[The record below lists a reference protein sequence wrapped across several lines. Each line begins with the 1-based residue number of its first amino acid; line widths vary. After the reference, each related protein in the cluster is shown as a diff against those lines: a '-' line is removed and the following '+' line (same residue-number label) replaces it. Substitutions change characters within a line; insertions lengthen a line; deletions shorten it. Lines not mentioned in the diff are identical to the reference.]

1 MDDVTT
7 RLDRSAWLE
16 TARSVLIRSGHNA
29 VKIDRLANTLNVT
42 RGSFYWHFR
51 NRQDLLD
58 SLVADWETNNSV
70 AILGALRQAGAPLER
85 LRALA
90 RVWIDETAYSPA
102 YDSALRDWARVSASV
117 QKAVRKVDQ
126 ARIAALVSLFED
138 AGYRGTESL
147 VRARV
152 TYFHQVGYYAMRVK
166 ETRTDREQLLNM
178 YLKVLLGSPG

>member
-1 MDDVTT
+1 MDDVTN
-7 RLDRSAWLE
+7 RLDRGTWLE

-70 AILGALRQAGAPLER
+70 AIFGALRQPGSPLER

-90 RVWIDETAYSPA
+90 RVWIDETAYSPS
-102 YDSALRDWARVSASV
+102 YDSALRDWARVSSSV

-126 ARIAALVSLFED
+126 ARIAALVPLFKD
-138 AGYRGTESL
+138 AGYRDAEAL

-152 TYFHQVGYYAMRVK
+152 TYFHQVGYYAMQVK
-166 ETRTDREQLLNM
+166 ESRQDRDQLLDL
-178 YLKVLLGSPG
+178 YLKILLGQPV